1 METVS
6 GGTTSVQV
14 RVVPMVPGMRTRK
27 RQCSSN
33 NNSTAAENDNDSI
46 LSSCDGCSF
55 TDNDSMRPVADF
67 SRRHSR
73 SNKRR
78 RTILDAFNSISLKGV
93 GVTGS
98 TNEVSTHMNSANDTI
113 SFSGDKSGIDQSAKC
128 FNAMIQNPRR
138 LGYGSKSEI
147 TQPPTI
153 QQYTDDADSSRAV
166 AEDSDDYGGYTTNSS
181 LEEEDE
187 FEDDDDDEEVDEQM
201 LSDKELL
208 RRNTERKV

>member
-1 METVS
+1 MESVI

-27 RQCSSN
+27 RQYSSN
-33 NNSTAAENDNDSI
+33 NNSIAENDNDSI

-73 SNKRR
+73 SSKRR

-93 GVTGS
+93 GGSGAAKEVASNTNS
-98 TNEVSTHMNSANDTI
+98 TNETFPFFGETSGMEQST
-113 SFSGDKSGIDQSAKC
+113 KC
-128 FNAMIQNPRR
+128 NETIQNSRR
-138 LGYGSKSEI
+138 LGAGSKSEI
-147 TQPPTI
+147 PQSTTS

-166 AEDSDDYGGYTTNSS
+166 AENSDDYGGYTTNSS

-187 FEDDDDDEEVDEQM
+187 LFEDDDDEEVDEQM

-208 RRNTERKV
+208 QKNAERKV

>member
-1 METVS
+1 MESVS

-27 RQCSSN
+27 RQYSSN
-33 NNSTAAENDNDSI
+33 NNSIAENDNDSI

-73 SNKRR
+73 SSKRR

-93 GVTGS
+93 SGS
-98 TNEVSTHMNSANDTI
+98 GTAKEVSTNSNSVNDSI
-113 SFSGDKSGIDQSAKC
+113 PIFGEKSGMEQSTKS
-128 FNAMIQNPRR
+128 FNEPIQNPQ
-138 LGYGSKSEI
+138 GVGMGSKNENPQTS
-147 TQPPTI
+147 TNL

-187 FEDDDDDEEVDEQM
+187 FEDDDDEEVDEQM
-201 LSDKELL
+201 LSDKEILQK
-208 RRNTERKV
+208 NAERKV